1 MLSAGLK
8 GIEENYELPPEAT
21 TNLYEMSRAEQKE
34 LGVASL
40 PANLSEALDE
50 MEKSDLVA
58 DTLGDHLFSWFL
70 RNKRREWNDYKA
82 QVTPFELD
90 RYYSNL

>member
-1 MLSAGLK
+1 
-8 GIEENYELPPEAT
+8 
-21 TNLYEMSRAEQKE
+21 
-34 LGVASL
+34 
-40 PANLSEALDE
+40 

-90 RYYSNL
+90 RYYSSL

>member
-1 MLSAGLK
+1 
-8 GIEENYELPPEAT
+8 
-21 TNLYEMSRAEQKE
+21 
-34 LGVASL
+34 
-40 PANLSEALDE
+40 

-70 RNKRREWNDYKA
+70 RNKRREWNEYKA

-90 RYYSNL
+90 RYYTSL